1 MQPNKVNEN
10 EMDCGLNE
18 IKWNMISEVWIE
30 GNKIKHE
37 QWSQQCNNAAV
48 FRKKLTRKTK
58 EIIYIF
64 EEGRYQIIQNKL

>member
-18 IKWNMISEVWIE
+18 IKWNMINEVWIE
-30 GNKIKHE
+30 GNEIKHE
-37 QWSQQCNNAAV
+37 QCSQQCNNAAV

-58 EIIYIF
+58 EVIYIF
-64 EEGRYQIIQNKL
+64 EEGR